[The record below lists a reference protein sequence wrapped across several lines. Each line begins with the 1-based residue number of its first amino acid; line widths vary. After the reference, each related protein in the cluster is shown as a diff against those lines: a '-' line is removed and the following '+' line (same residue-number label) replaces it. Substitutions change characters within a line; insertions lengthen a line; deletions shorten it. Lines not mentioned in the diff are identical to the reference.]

1 MGKNFTLS
9 SLYLFGVAFVLGF
22 PIYDSVVFALFFTL
36 NLFCGSFVWKTVTNQ
51 SKVSLCESVG
61 AGIALGTLLP
71 AIINAFVRTLGIG
84 GMSTAWIFPLLVLI
98 YRFIYKRSLV
108 GSVNSD
114 DGEDRRTIGWLLV
127 LPWYGILAWG
137 FNVLPFCLIGLAG
150 LILEVWAKNRGWL
163 TNKSLDGYLILVGI
177 LGTAATAQVVV
188 DNIRSAKSIWE
199 QFYGVDTV
207 IDESVSWGISKYG
220 MSENVLDLGARTY
233 QHVLTHSWA
242 GDISAFLGET
252 RFMASGVLG
261 FLVGLVGIAFLLFA
275 LARRIGVS
283 NRGAVFVVGVFYLQA
298 SMPEELMFV
307 GPRMAN
313 SISILWFLLLV
324 LYTIDLLVK
333 EKFKHLLVSQLLVI
347 PITMGKAHWGL
358 LYVFCLFPTLMM
370 SKSFNFLRSALVS
383 MIAFV
388 GFIAT
393 YVIVIGDAGSDHATT
408 SGPLISIG
416 VGLLP
421 LLISFLILRLFP
433 LLITLAPW
441 RAGARG
447 GAKSTYRIFVLSSI
461 MLLPV
466 IWLTDGG
473 YLGYYFL
480 HPILLMSAPFAG
492 SAFDRLLMDRRFMK
506 AEIIISIISILFG
519 ASTLLAYLYANYRF
533 IDAGRDDLLSALIV
547 DYPELITVTGFV
559 CVLVALFLLD
569 YFTFKNASGRRLI
582 SVARY
587 GLVMSFGISLGVY
600 LVQTQRSHLMKS
612 FYGVP
617 MIQTISTSQ
626 KSVGEWLKD
635 NVPKN
640 EVIATNY
647 FCTNLL
653 REEVSFERGETNC
666 FGRNSLPWISAFS
679 HRRMLIEAPLFVAGT
694 VFTEDQYSRYR
705 ESIFFGSTLDPASLK
720 SLLSRGVQW
729 FVVDKSQTVMRNFDN
744 VGDTKFSVGEFVVI
758 RLNEGNH

>member
-1 MGKNFTLS
+1 
-9 SLYLFGVAFVLGF
+9 
-22 PIYDSVVFALFFTL
+22 
-36 NLFCGSFVWKTVTNQ
+36 
-51 SKVSLCESVG
+51 
-61 AGIALGTLLP
+61 
-71 AIINAFVRTLGIG
+71 
-84 GMSTAWIFPLLVLI
+84 
-98 YRFIYKRSLV
+98 
-108 GSVNSD
+108 
-114 DGEDRRTIGWLLV
+114 
-127 LPWYGILAWG
+127 
-137 FNVLPFCLIGLAG
+137 
-150 LILEVWAKNRGWL
+150 
-163 TNKSLDGYLILVGI
+163 
-177 LGTAATAQVVV
+177 
-188 DNIRSAKSIWE
+188 
-199 QFYGVDTV
+199 
-207 IDESVSWGISKYG
+207 
-220 MSENVLDLGARTY
+220 
-233 QHVLTHSWA
+233 
-242 GDISAFLGET
+242 
-252 RFMASGVLG
+252 
-261 FLVGLVGIAFLLFA
+261 
-275 LARRIGVS
+275 
-283 NRGAVFVVGVFYLQA
+283 
-298 SMPEELMFV
+298 
-307 GPRMAN
+307 
-313 SISILWFLLLV
+313 
-324 LYTIDLLVK
+324 
-333 EKFKHLLVSQLLVI
+333 
-347 PITMGKAHWGL
+347 
-358 LYVFCLFPTLMM
+358 
-370 SKSFNFLRSALVS
+370 
-383 MIAFV
+383 
-388 GFIAT
+388 
-393 YVIVIGDAGSDHATT
+393 
-408 SGPLISIG
+408 
-416 VGLLP
+416 
-421 LLISFLILRLFP
+421 
-433 LLITLAPW
+433 
-441 RAGARG
+441 
-447 GAKSTYRIFVLSSI
+447 